1 MFSGDYMNKE
11 ISELLEGV
19 FIDNKITSK
28 EINLLI
34 FQAEELSV
42 DKTELLKCVKEK
54 YVDIIVNNGGISRG
68 VKSTIR
74 LLSKTFGI
82 TYNKLLLEFE
92 AGVDKYIKAE
102 KKKGKDFVTQFKRE
116 YKDLSKKEEE
126 ASDEYIA
133 SMPSYRTQRI
143 RQRLAGFGLVKE
155 KINEKEKKKYL
166 KAASDVEHFIDSV
179 NPQSPGEIS
188 ELLVYLYSQSDNL
201 NVNFTNLIERILLQ
215 AKAEYPNNIVLKDVT
230 FGVQYKMYYNKIKT
244 IFSIIGIILL
254 LMVMLAVAA
263 VLDQYI
269 QNIF

>member
-1 MFSGDYMNKE
+1 
-11 ISELLEGV
+11 
-19 FIDNKITSK
+19 
-28 EINLLI
+28 
-34 FQAEELSV
+34 
-42 DKTELLKCVKEK
+42 
-54 YVDIIVNNGGISRG
+54 
-68 VKSTIR
+68 
-74 LLSKTFGI
+74 
-82 TYNKLLLEFE
+82 
-92 AGVDKYIKAE
+92 
-102 KKKGKDFVTQFKRE
+102 
-116 YKDLSKKEEE
+116 
-126 ASDEYIA
+126 
-133 SMPSYRTQRI
+133 
-143 RQRLAGFGLVKE
+143 LAGFGLVKE

-201 NVNFTNLIERILLQ
+201 NVNFTKLIERILLQ
-215 AKAEYPNNIVLKDVT
+215 AKAEYPNNILLKDVT

>member
-1 MFSGDYMNKE
+1 MSKE
-11 ISELLEGV
+11 INELLEGV
-19 FIDNKITSK
+19 FVDNKITSK
-28 EINLLI
+28 ELKLLLI
-34 FQAEELSV
+34 QAEEMSV
-42 DKTELLKCVKEK
+42 DKSALLVCIKEK
-54 YVDIIVNNGGISRG
+54 YIDIIVNNGGVSHR

-74 LLSKTFGI
+74 LLSKTFGV
-82 TYNKLLLEFE
+82 TYSKLLLEFE
-92 AGVDKYIKAE
+92 AGVDKYIQAE
-102 KKKGKDFVTQFKRE
+102 KRKGKAFVIQFKRE

-166 KAASDVEHFIDSV
+166 KAASDVELFIDSV
-179 NPQSPGEIS
+179 HPQSPGEIS
-188 ELLVYLYSQSDNL
+188 ELLVYLYSQSNNL
-201 NVNFTNLIERILLQ
+201 DANFTNLTERILLQ
-215 AKAEYPNNIVLKDVT
+215 AKAEYPNNILLKDVT

-254 LMVMLAVAA
+254 LMVMRAVAA